1 MNQLVK
7 DSSNARAPMD
17 LNALK
22 EVDKEG
28 HSSGGDGAKSDSVEE
43 SEHIDDGNG
52 LTVYGSHGCLYN
64 LARRGTGKSSG
75 QGDSGKGTTFNGHCS
90 WCGRYGHTAHFQSR
104 GGPIQRKVK
113 GKSNSGIGGFSA
125 RTMSRAGFK

>member
-1 MNQLVK
+1 MPKVIRSKKVK
-7 DSSNARAPMD
+7 TSMTVTDSLFMEVTDVSII
-17 LNALK
+17 LAL
-22 EVDKEG
+22 
-28 HSSGGDGAKSDSVEE
+28 
-43 SEHIDDGNG
+43 
-52 LTVYGSHGCLYN
+52 
-64 LARRGTGKSSG
+64 RGKGKSSG

-90 WCGRYGHTAHFQSR
+90 WCGRYGHTAHLQNR